1 MSAPKYQ
8 ITPLG
13 FFGKETAD
21 ALELYFHRTG
31 YNAVVLVA
39 PNKMSW
45 EKVKYC
51 PRKGAKT
58 PKSRVLSSKKRR

>member
-1 MSAPKYQ
+1 MSEPKYQ

-13 FFGKETAD
+13 FFGQELAD
-21 ALELYFHRTG
+21 KLELYFHRMG

-45 EKVKYC
+45 ESVKLI
-51 PRKGAKT
+51 PDSTKKGAKLA
-58 PKSRVLSSKKRR
+58 KSDSL